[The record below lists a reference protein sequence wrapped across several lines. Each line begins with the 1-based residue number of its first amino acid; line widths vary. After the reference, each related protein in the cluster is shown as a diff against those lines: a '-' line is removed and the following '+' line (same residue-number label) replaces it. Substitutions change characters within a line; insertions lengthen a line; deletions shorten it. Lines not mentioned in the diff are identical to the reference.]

1 MHLAREPVAV
11 TTRVWAWLLDRR
23 GRNPDEPPASWTVG
37 ERMAAALYGPLAG
50 PAGTPFVLAQV
61 GQSLDGRIGTPSGD
75 CRDVSGPDGLAHLHR
90 LRALAD
96 AVIVGA
102 DTVLSDDPRLT
113 VRLAAGPDP
122 SRVVLDPSGRV
133 PGDARI
139 WAPGPRRI
147 AIQTVDA
154 ARPEGVEV
162 VRLRPNGS
170 GRIDPGEI
178 LEALRG
184 RGLGRILIEGGAR
197 TIAAFI
203 DAGLVDRLHVAVSA
217 KIIGSGPSGLARAPI
232 NALAD
237 AITPEA
243 TVYALGSDIL
253 FDCTFARCADDRRG
267 RPLARNGEKVLVP
280 DADRAVRR

>member
-1 MHLAREPVAV
+1 MHLASEPVAV

-23 GRNPDEPPASWTVG
+23 GRDPDEPPAFWTLG
-37 ERMAAALYGPLAG
+37 ERTAAALYRPLAG
-50 PAGTPFVLAQV
+50 SGGKPFVLAQV

-90 LRALAD
+90 LRALVD

-113 VRLAAGPDP
+113 VRLASGADP
-122 SRVVLDPSGRV
+122 ARIVLDPRGRV
-133 PGDARI
+133 PADARI

-147 AIQTVDA
+147 AIQSVDA

-162 VRLRPNGS
+162 VRLPPNGS
-170 GRIDPGEI
+170 GRIAPGDI
-178 LEALRG
+178 LDALG
-184 RGLGRILIEGGAR
+184 ERGLDRILIEGGAR
-197 TIAAFI
+197 TIAAFV
-203 DAGLVDRLHVAVSA
+203 DAGLVDRLHVAISA

-232 NALAD
+232 DALAD

-243 TVYALGSDIL
+243 TVYGLGSDIL
-253 FDCTFARCADDRRG
+253 FDCAFARRGEDRQG
-267 RPLARNGEKVLVP
+267 RPLERNGEKVLVP
-280 DADRAVRR
+280 DVDRSVRR